1 MADKKQIEWEI
12 RLRDL
17 ASKILKELGT
27 NAKKEAKK
35 ADSAF
40 SKLGKSLGGMVGA
53 FGKIAAGVGVA
64 AVAFKAFNAVTSR
77 LSKGVED
84 AIAFSRAMAEV
95 STISEDVAARL
106 GSVTDQVLDLS
117 TKFGLL
123 ETDAAKALYQTIS
136 AGVTDTTQAM
146 DLLDGAVTLSRGGLA
161 DLTSTIDLLTNS
173 INAYGMS
180 VDDVEHINNV
190 FFETVRLGKTTITNL
205 ADSMGVAMPIAASL
219 GVSIEELSA
228 MLAALTKGGVDTTTA
243 VIYVRQAL
251 NSILKPSTDAQKLMT
266 KHKISFDA
274 ATVASEGFIGIL
286 NELKLKLGDNIE
298 SWQKFFPNVRAFIP
312 VLALAGNQFEEFQTI
327 LGRLTSAAL
336 DEAQPA
342 MRALE
347 RVMLSAGEKVTVL
360 RNAVRQG
367 FMEIG
372 MGIIEGVT
380 GPISSIEELQGASL
394 SIREAIAGLTPVV
407 QLLAGTMLQFVSFI
421 PAMIALFT
429 SLAEEMGATFSD
441 EQRANMR
448 AAEEGMKDISEMAFE
463 LGRAMKNGG
472 QGVTQ
477 VLADIAKRQSEAR
490 QSIVKDVAA
499 ISGEYQS
506 LRDILET
513 RIEYGVMG
521 RGMGD
526 IGKTFGEILRSVK
539 VPGGDLAE
547 LSKAVLGEDMLQAAF
562 RDEVRRIGP
571 GLRDLLQTELYA
583 EALDVDMAA
592 LQPVIDQLPGR
603 LLPGIGVAFDLAA
616 RKGEGNLAGAMEHL
630 TDEALVALLAGMSD
644 IEKGYKDAVADFQV
658 KTGRS
663 FAGVRDEVIAT
674 MSPEQFA
681 GAVAQSVEAMSAEVG
696 PGFSILGKVVEDAS
710 KGVYPTAEKGLR
722 EAFAQLGDD
731 GLGLIKK
738 TYLQL
743 QAELDQATESAV
755 LGPDALRV
763 IRSNVHKA
771 QQELL
776 KLGGP
781 ELRQQLEDDINR
793 ALGAGVDTTEASR
806 AAAERAARIDEA
818 NFLIREQTLLLEK
831 LKLQGRDTVNAQI
844 KAIRAQTEV
853 SRQELAKRLEGV
865 DEETRITKEE
875 YDQLYAALEEG
886 EKRQIKLVRETA
898 KAAIEAAEE
907 RTQKEREELE
917 KREKA
922 ERDAR
927 IKAWREAKEYARAM
941 ERLGERLRDQYISVM
956 TQAAEFV
963 TGMFIENFDQIGG
976 ALGAALTSAV
986 GGALG
991 ELESFVTMTPE
1002 MELASMQETL
1012 AAAEQQLEGLKALNL
1027 ASIVA
1032 GEGPIFTEEQLA
1044 SLQAGIDNVR
1054 EYALAAAEA
1063 EVQQQKMKE
1072 RFEELPEGIQG
1083 AAVALAEFIQTN
1095 LDMKAVM
1102 QDFMRGFLDQFSSML
1117 TQTFVDISTGAK
1129 DASDAWSDFGE
1140 QFLLMVNRMATQLAV
1155 MITLAMLLNAIAPG
1169 LAEFVFGAER
1179 IGSISGKA
1187 NGGVVEGGLG
1197 ETQALADGG
1206 VVLGGLGRAMPVK
1219 GYANGGPIVN
1229 QPHVAL
1235 IGEGRYNEA
1244 VVPLPDGRS
1253 IPVEM
1258 RGQSEEPS
1266 SNINIAINAVDAK
1279 GIDALLN
1286 ERKSTVKDLIRQA
1299 LVEDRLFRR
1308 QVASAK

>member
-40 SKLGKSLGGMVGA
+40 SKLGKSLGGMVGT

-106 GSVTDQVLDLS
+106 GSVTGQVLDLS

-146 DLLDGAVTLSRGGLA
+146 ELLDAAVTLSRGGLA
-161 DLTSTIDLLTNS
+161 DLTSTIDLLTNT

-219 GVSIEELSA
+219 GVSVEELSA

-251 NSILKPSTDAQKLMT
+251 NSILKPSADAQKLMEANS
-266 KHKISFDA
+266 ISFDA
-274 ATVASEGFIGIL
+274 ATVKANGFIGIL
-286 NELKLKLGDNIE
+286 NELKVKLGDNIE

-312 VLALAGNQFEEFQTI
+312 VLALAGNQFEEFRSI
-327 LGRLTSAAL
+327 LDSLTSTAL
-336 DEAQPA
+336 DKAQPA

-347 RVMLSAGEKVTVL
+347 RVMLSAGEKITVL
-360 RNAVRQG
+360 RNAARQG
-367 FMEIG
+367 FTEVG
-372 MGIIEGVT
+372 LAIIEGFT
-380 GPISSIEELQGASL
+380 GPIQTVEELQAGATTLRGAIGDLAPAFKALVGMLTILASL
-394 SIREAIAGLTPVV
+394 LPNLIQLFVQMAKEAQLPGFERGNV
-407 QLLAGTMLQFVSFI
+407 QL
-421 PAMIALFT
+421 
-429 SLAEEMGATFSD
+429 E
-441 EQRANMR
+441 R
-448 AAEEGMKDISEMAFE
+448 AAERLGLVGDAMREM
-463 LGRAMKNGG
+463 G
-472 QGVTQ
+472 QS
-477 VLADIAKRQSEAR
+477 L
-490 QSIVKDVAA
+490 
-499 ISGEYQS
+499 ISGEQVQLSVFSNLAESMKAHRRSIIDNIADLEKQRDVLEDNGAAFEDLRKKLGKFATTAGRQRFYTAEQEAMIS
-506 LRDILET
+506 SAFAGLKGIDLETFGIFLNLDEEIVQQLEQVFVDAGIKSRDISRIAYKIPEELFNELFRGLEPRRYQNRLKNAQSQLVKQYQEFVLET
-513 RIEYGVMG
+513 GREFRGVQEELDALVG
-521 RGMGD
+521 PEQQKEIQETLDRTLGMG
-526 IGKTFGEILRSVK
+526 V
-539 VPGGDLAE
+539 
-547 LSKAVLGEDMLQAAF
+547 
-562 RDEVRRIGP
+562 
-571 GLRDLLQTELYA
+571 
-583 EALDVDMAA
+583 
-592 LQPVIDQLPGR
+592 
-603 LLPGIGVAFDLAA
+603 
-616 RKGEGNLAGAMEHL
+616 
-630 TDEALVALLAGMSD
+630 
-644 IEKGYKDAVADFQV
+644 
-658 KTGRS
+658 
-663 FAGVRDEVIAT
+663 
-674 MSPEQFA
+674 
-681 GAVAQSVEAMSAEVG
+681 EVG
-696 PGFSILGKVVEDAS
+696 PEAEAAAKRAQSIQEVTQAIREYGLELEALKYRADDSAAAQIAAIQLTTKEAQAS
-710 KGVYPTAEKGLR
+710 
-722 EAFAQLGDD
+722 
-731 GLGLIKK
+731 
-738 TYLQL
+738 
-743 QAELDQATESAV
+743 
-755 LGPDALRV
+755 
-763 IRSNVHKA
+763 
-771 QQELL
+771 L
-776 KLGGP
+776 KLR
-781 ELRQQLEDDINR
+781 LMSN
-793 ALGAGVDTTEASR
+793 
-806 AAAERAARIDEA
+806 DEA
-818 NFLIREQTLLLEK
+818 
-831 LKLQGRDTVNAQI
+831 V
-844 KAIRAQTEV
+844 
-853 SRQELAKRLEGV
+853 
-865 DEETRITKEE
+865 RISKEE
-875 YDQLYAALEEG
+875 YDSLYAALEEG
-886 EKRQIKLVRETA
+886 EKRQIEQVREKA

-907 RTQKEREELE
+907 RTQKELEQLE

-927 IKAWREAKEYARAM
+927 IKAWREAQEYARAM

-991 ELESFVTMTPE
+991 ELESFVTITPE

-1012 AAAEQQLEGLKALNL
+1012 AAAEQQLQGLKALNL

-1044 SLQAGIDNVR
+1044 SLQEGIDNVR

-1102 QDFMRGFLDQFSSML
+1102 QDFMRGFLDEFSSML

-1155 MITLAMLLNAIAPG
+1155 MITLAALLNAIAPG

-1179 IGSISGKA
+1179 IAAVSGAA
-1187 NGGVVEGGLG
+1187 NGGVAEGGLG
-1197 ETQALADGG
+1197 EMQALADGG